1 MSEIIWYLSF
11 SDWLISV
18 SMVTAKGAGR
28 LRDEG
33 IEQKGKSTHGHG
45 QHCGDYSGKGE
56 YRGLNGNGKYKKIK
70 LKNNNQH

>member
-45 QHCGDYSGKGE
+45 QHCGDCRGDGEGYKGTKWQWK
-56 YRGLNGNGKYKKIK
+56 KYN
-70 LKNNNQH
+70 KNKNK